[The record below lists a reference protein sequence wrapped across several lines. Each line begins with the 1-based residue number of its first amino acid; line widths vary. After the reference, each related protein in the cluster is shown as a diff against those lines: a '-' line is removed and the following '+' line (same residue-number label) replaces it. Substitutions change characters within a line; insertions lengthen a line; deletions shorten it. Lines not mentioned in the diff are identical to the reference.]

1 MLVLEKDD
9 HLLKAKL
16 TLKSVDIF
24 TDEQAEKV
32 FLETDVTSVDDIGVL
47 VDYLKQCRPKLYV
60 KEIKILNG
68 SSRRGTVFYFV
79 IFIIYQRPM
88 EEIF

>member
-32 FLETDVTSVDDIGVL
+32 FLETEVTSVDDIGVL
-47 VDYLKQCRPKLYV
+47 VDYLKQCRPKLY
-60 KEIKILNG
+60 KKI
-68 SSRRGTVFYFV
+68 SS
-79 IFIIYQRPM
+79 M
-88 EEIF
+88 LKK